1 MKAQEIM
8 TRDVVSVL
16 PNTKVRD
23 IATLMSERHVSGVPV
38 VAADGQLLGLVS
50 QSDLLHRAELGTER
64 KRKAWLSLFADPDT
78 MAREYSKSHGIEAHD
93 VMSRPVVS
101 VKADA
106 DLQEVADVL
115 ESHRIKRVAVLD
127 GGKLVGIVSRGD
139 LVRALSTLQTVK
151 TDRVLA
157 DGALQEALMAKIRQ
171 QSWLDTSYT
180 TLTVKNGLVELWG
193 MVKSDDQRNALHVL
207 IEETEGVNSVSDH
220 TRVGSPQFAGI

>member
-16 PNTKVRD
+16 PNTKVRE

-38 VAADGQLLGLVS
+38 VAADGQLLGVVS

-64 KRKAWLSLFADPDT
+64 KRKAWLSLFADPDV

-101 VKADA
+101 VTADA

-115 ESHRIKRVAVLD
+115 ERHRIKRVAVLD
-127 GGKLVGIVSRGD
+127 GGKLVGIISRGD

-151 TDRVLA
+151 ADRVLA

-207 IEETEGVNSVSDH
+207 IEETEGVKSVSDH
-220 TRVGSPQFAGI
+220 TRVGSPRFAGI